1 MQRPVKRR
9 GFPVQAEIQV
19 PNHKICNASLRV
31 TSDIK
36 GIKCVGI
43 SEDEESACS
52 WHMTTHRLI
61 YAKTKKEA
69 AF

>member
-1 MQRPVKRR
+1 MQGTVLGTGNARPVKRR

-36 GIKCVGI
+36 GIKCVG
-43 SEDEESACS
+43 D
-52 WHMTTHRLI
+52 W
-61 YAKTKKEA
+61 
-69 AF
+69 

>member
-1 MQRPVKRR
+1 MQRPVKHR
-9 GFPVQAEIQV
+9 GFPVQAETQV

-36 GIKCVGI
+36 GI
-43 SEDEESACS
+43 SEDEESACN
-52 WHMTTHRLI
+52 WHMMTHRLS